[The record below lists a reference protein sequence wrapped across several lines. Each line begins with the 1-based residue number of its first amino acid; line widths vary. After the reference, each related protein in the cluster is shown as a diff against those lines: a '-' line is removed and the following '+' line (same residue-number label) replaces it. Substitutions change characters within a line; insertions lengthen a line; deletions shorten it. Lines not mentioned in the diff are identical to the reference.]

1 MKESIGNSY
10 LIMIAMVFLFIL
22 MGLLVSALS
31 FSKAFKA
38 KNKIINVI
46 EKYNGFNSES
56 QAEVEKDLFKMGYK
70 GSNSVSLCETID
82 NMTIVHDATKGSYN
96 YCVYEVKT
104 SRGYY
109 YHVVTFTNFDIPIL
123 GDYIKFEV
131 KGDSRTVYQNM
142 EG

>member
-1 MKESIGNSY
+1 MKEAIGNSY
-10 LIMIAMVFLFIL
+10 LIMIAMIFLFII

-46 EKYNGFNSES
+46 EKYNGYNSES
-56 QAEVEKDLFKMGYK
+56 QEEVETDLFKMGYK
-70 GSNSVSLCETID
+70 TGKTGRTCETID
-82 NMTIVHDATKGSYN
+82 NMTIVHDTVAGSYD

-109 YHVVTFTNFDIPIL
+109 YHVVTFTHFDIPIL
-123 GDYIKFEV
+123 NDYVVFNV
-131 KGDSRTVYQNM
+131 KGDSRTIYQGI